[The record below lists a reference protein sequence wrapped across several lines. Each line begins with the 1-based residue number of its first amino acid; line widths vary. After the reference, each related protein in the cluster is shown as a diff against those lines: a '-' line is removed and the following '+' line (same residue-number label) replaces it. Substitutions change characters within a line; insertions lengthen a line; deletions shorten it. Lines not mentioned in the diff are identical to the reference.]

1 MHTKVRIEQQKQV
14 ADKVLD
20 MLRFTDPTAIV
31 AGGAPRDWYMGRAAK
46 DIDVFMHTPPRWG
59 HTGTKELL
67 SDLFCVNV
75 MPMERSEHTENYSQ
89 NPLIERVFDSKI
101 DGEQVQF
108 VCLNKPS
115 FGIVDTFGFN
125 VCKVWYKNSKLRTTK
140 DFVHAVENQV
150 LIETGELYLNSRLY
164 RERIQNKFP
173 TWKYFTSKEQYTNY
187 LMHTA

>member
-1 MHTKVRIEQQKQV
+1 MTRIEQQKKV

-20 MLRFTDPTAIV
+20 KLRFTDPTAIV
-31 AGGAPRDWYMGRAAK
+31 AGGAPRDWCMNKPAK
-46 DIDVFMHTPPRWG
+46 DIDVFMYTPSHWG

-67 SDLFCVNV
+67 SELFGVEV
-75 MPMERSEHTENYSQ
+75 KSMERSDHTENYSQ
-89 NPLIERVFDSKI
+89 NPLIERVFDSMI

-108 VCLNKPS
+108 VCLNKSS
-115 FGIVDTFGFN
+115 FGVVDTFGFN
-125 VCKVWYKNSKLRTTK
+125 VCKAWYKNNQLFTTK
-140 DFVHAVENQV
+140 DFDHGVENQV